1 MNKIVASPAEAL
13 ADLQDGASI
22 AVAGF
27 GTSFGFPG
35 SLLVAAR
42 DKGVQNLCLVSN
54 GLGAIGQLRSVV
66 LVQSGQVSRMIVSFS
81 SRPNLRTLADDLI
94 EAGKME
100 VEMVPQGTLVERMR
114 AGGAGIPA
122 FYTATGVGTPIA
134 EGKEVRYFDGK
145 PYILEHALNVDYA
158 FLRGERGDAF
168 GNIEFAGTN
177 INFNPSFAK
186 AARIAIVEV
195 NHLVEVGEIPPERV
209 GLPGAFVTRVVKTTI
224 EPDNIRPA
232 SRRPADKPRV
242 YNGKPAWTRN
252 EMARRTAA
260 LLPERGYVNLGTGM
274 PTLVSNYI
282 GDRDIVLQGENG
294 ILGYGEMVEG
304 PEADRNVFNASGQFV
319 AVRPGASY
327 FDSVTAFEMAR
338 SGKLDVVVLG
348 AYQVDQ
354 DANLANYSTSI
365 PILGG
370 IGGAMDLVAGKRT
383 LVIMMEHRDSKDRP
397 KLVRR
402 CTMPLTGPACVD
414 VVVTDLAILRRRDGV
429 FVIEAVAEGF
439 TPAEVVAL
447 TDMDVRVP
455 PALR

>member
-1 MNKIVASPAEAL
+1 MDKIVASPQEAL
-13 ADLQDGASI
+13 ADLRDGASI

-42 DKGVQNLCLVSN
+42 DKGVRDLCLVSN
-54 GLGAIGQLRSVV
+54 GLGAVGQLRSVV

-81 SRPNLRTLADDLI
+81 SRPRLRTLADDLI

-100 VEMVPQGTLVERMR
+100 VELVPQGTLVERMR

-122 FYTATGVGTPIA
+122 FYTATGVGTPVA

-145 PYILEHALNVDYA
+145 PYILEHALRVDYA
-158 FLRGERGDAF
+158 FLRGHRADRL
-168 GNIEFAGTN
+168 GNVEFAGTN

-186 AARIAIVEV
+186 AARISIVEV
-195 NHLVEVGEIPPERV
+195 NEIVDVGQIPPERV
-209 GLPGAFVTRVVKTTI
+209 GLPGAFVTRIVKTTI

-232 SRRPADKPRV
+232 SRRPADQPRV
-242 YNGKPAWTRN
+242 YNGKPGWTRN
-252 EMARRTAA
+252 EMARRTAV
-260 LLPERGYVNLGTGM
+260 LLPETGYVNLGTGM

-282 GDRDIVLQGENG
+282 ADRDIILQGENG

-304 PEADRNVFNASGQFV
+304 NAVDRNVFNASGQFV
-319 AVRPGASY
+319 ALLPGASF

-338 SGKLDVVVLG
+338 SGRLDAVVLG

-354 DANLANYSTSI
+354 EANLANYSTTI
-365 PILGG
+365 PIQGG
-370 IGGAMDLVAGKRT
+370 IGGAMDLVAGKQT
-383 LVIMMEHRDSKDRP
+383 LVVMMEHRDSQDRP

-402 CTMPLTGPACVD
+402 ATMPLTGRACVD
-414 VVVTDLAILRRRDGV
+414 IVVTDLAILRRVDGV
-429 FVIEAVAEGF
+429 FVLEQVAEGF
-439 TPAEVVAL
+439 TPAEVLAL
-447 TDMDVRVP
+447 TDMDVRLS
-455 PALR
+455 PALA